1 MEIDLYQLL
10 QNSPELTVFAVI
22 GFGYVVGRIPIGR
35 VRLENV
41 AGVLVAGALFG
52 HFGLG
57 QGAFSFQLGFILF
70 IYCVGLQAG
79 PHFFSVF
86 ARDGKNYMALVGVT
100 AAAAMLLSSAL
111 GWIFGLDSALR
122 VGAVAGALTSTPT
135 LAGAQDAVRSGL
147 VSLPPGHSV
156 ASTVEQIAIAY
167 AVTYLFGT
175 GGLLMLVQLVPR
187 WLGVDLAREASEA
200 SRKMRL
206 RMPEEDEEEL
216 ERLRPMIRAY
226 EVRSPDLFGKSLRT
240 LRLPEKTGALI
251 YKVKRGAELLGATAD
266 LVLQEGDRVSVLAPF
281 ETQVRAR
288 EAIGPAVLDADLVD
302 VRIDSRDIVV
312 TRADVAGQSI
322 AELDLIRG
330 YGCIVLGVS
339 RSLMELPVTP
349 QLRLQ
354 RGDTIRA
361 MGPREQLDHM
371 AGNVGQ
377 MERNAYETDLI
388 TFAFGIAGGLLLGT
402 STVKV
407 GDLAVGLGMA
417 GGLLL
422 SGIFVGF
429 LRVSNPTIGRM
440 PRSVSWLFMEFGLMV
455 FMAGVGLRAGPGIVS
470 ALQDVGLQLFA
481 TGVVITTATL
491 AIGFAFGH
499 WVLGMNSALL
509 LGAMTGAMTSTP
521 ALGIVTRL
529 AKSGLPSVGYA
540 GTYPFANI
548 VLTLVGTL
556 LMRA

>member
-1 MEIDLYQLL
+1 MEIDLFELL
-10 QNSPELTVFAVI
+10 RTSPELTVFAVI
-22 GFGYVVGRIPIGR
+22 GFGYLVGRIPIGR

-86 ARDGKNYMALVGVT
+86 ARDGKHYIALVLVT
-100 AAAAMLLSSAL
+100 AVTAVALTLAL
-111 GWIFGLDSALR
+111 GRLLGFEAAFR

-147 VSLPPGHSV
+147 VALPPGRSAASV
-156 ASTVEQIAIAY
+156 VEQISIAY
-167 AVTYLFGT
+167 ALTYLFGT
-175 GGLLMLVQLVPR
+175 GGLLMLVRLVPS
-187 WLGVDLAREASEA
+187 WLGIDLAREASEA

-206 RMPEEDEEEL
+206 RMPEELEEEL
-216 ERLRPMIRAY
+216 DRMRPMIRAY
-226 EVRSPDLFGKSLRT
+226 ELCAPDLIGKRLRE
-240 LRLPEKTGALI
+240 LRLPERIGALLF
-251 YKVKRGAELLGATAD
+251 KVKRGDEVLSASAD
-266 LVLQEGDRVSVLAPF
+266 LELREGDRVSVLAPF
-281 ETQVRAR
+281 EVQVRAR
-288 EAIGPAVLDADLVD
+288 EVIGPAVLDADLVD
-302 VRIDSRDIVV
+302 VRIESRDIV
-312 TRADVAGQSI
+312 AMKPDMAGQSI

-349 QLRLQ
+349 QLRIQ

-361 MGPREQLDHM
+361 MGPREALDRM
-371 AGNVGQ
+371 AADMGQ
-377 MERNAYETDLI
+377 AERGAHETDLI
-388 TFAFGIAGGLLLGT
+388 TFAFGIAAGLLLGT
-402 STVKV
+402 ISIRV
-407 GDLAVGLGMA
+407 GNTPVGLGMA
-417 GGLLL
+417 GGLLV
-422 SGIFVGF
+422 SGICVGF

-440 PRSVSWLFMEFGLMV
+440 PRAVSWLFMEFGLMV
-455 FMAGVGLRAGPGIVS
+455 FMAGVGLRAGPGMVD
-470 ALQDVGLQLFA
+470 ALREVGLQLVGA
-481 TGVVITTATL
+481 GVVITTATL
-491 AIGFAFGH
+491 AVGFAFGR
-499 WVLGMNSALL
+499 WVLGMNPALL

-529 AKSGLPSVGYA
+529 AKSGLPAVGYA

>member
-1 MEIDLYQLL
+1 MEVDLYKLL
-10 QNSPELTVFAVI
+10 EGSPELTVFAVI
-22 GFGYVVGRIPIGR
+22 GIGYLVGRIPIGG

-41 AGVLVAGALFG
+41 AGVLVAGAVFG

-86 ARDGKNYMALVGVT
+86 ARDGKRYIALVGVT
-100 AAAAMLLSSAL
+100 ALAAVALTLSL
-111 GWIFGLDSALR
+111 GWLFDLDPALR
-122 VGAVAGALTSTPT
+122 VGALAGALTSTPT

-147 VSLPPGHSV
+147 APLPPESLAGSV
-156 ASTVEQIAIAY
+156 VEQLAIAY
-167 AVTYLFGT
+167 ALTYLFGT
-175 GGLLMLVQLVPR
+175 GGLLMLVRLVPM
-187 WLGVDLAREASEA
+187 WLRIDLAQEASEA

-206 RMPEEDEEEL
+206 RMPEELEEEI
-216 ERLRPMIRAY
+216 ERIRPMIRAY
-226 EVRSPDLFGKSLRT
+226 EVTSPDLIGRSLRE
-240 LRLPEKTGALI
+240 LRLPERTDALL
-251 YKVKRGAELLGATAD
+251 YKVKRGEELLNASAD
-266 LVLQEGDRVSVLAPF
+266 LELREGDRVSVLAPF
-281 ETQVRAR
+281 EAQVRAR
-288 EAIGPAVLDADLVD
+288 DVIGPAVLDADLLD
-302 VRIDSRDIVV
+302 VRVDSRDIVV
-312 TRADVAGQSI
+312 THADVAGQSI
-322 AELDLIRG
+322 GELNLIRG
-330 YGCIVLGVS
+330 YGCIVLAVS
-339 RSLMELPVTP
+339 RALMELPVTP

-361 MGPREQLDHM
+361 MGPREPLDRM
-371 AGNVGQ
+371 AADMGQ
-377 MERNAYETDLI
+377 PERNAYETDLI
-388 TFAFGIAGGLLLGT
+388 TFAFGITAGLLLGSIT
-402 STVKV
+402 IKV
-407 GDLAVGLGMA
+407 GQVPVGLGMA

-455 FMAGVGLRAGPGIVS
+455 FMAGVGLRAGPGILE
-470 ALQDVGLQLFA
+470 ALREVGPQLLVM
-481 TGVVITTATL
+481 GVIITTSTL
-491 AIGFAFGH
+491 AIGFAFGR
-499 WVLGMNSALL
+499 WVLRMNPALL

-529 AKSGLPSVGYA
+529 AKSGLPAVGYA

-548 VLTLVGTL
+548 VLTLVGTV

>member
-1 MEIDLYQLL
+1 VEIDLYQLL

-22 GFGYVVGRIPIGR
+22 GFGYLVGRIPIGS

-41 AGVLVAGALFG
+41 AGVLVAGAVFG

-86 ARDGKNYMALVGVT
+86 ARDGKNYIALVGVT
-100 AAAAMLLSSAL
+100 ALAAVVLTTAL
-111 GWIFGLDSALR
+111 GWLFGLDSSLR
-122 VGAVAGALTSTPT
+122 VGALAGALTSTPT

-147 VSLPPGHSV
+147 VSLPPGRST

-175 GGLLMLVQLVPR
+175 GGLLMLVRLVPR
-187 WLGVDLAREASEA
+187 WLRIDLAREASEA

-206 RMPEEDEEEL
+206 RMPEEDDEEI

-226 EVRSPDLFGKSLRT
+226 EVTSPDLIGKSLRE
-240 LRLPEKTGALI
+240 LRLPEQTGALL
-251 YKVKRGAELLGATAD
+251 YKVKRGDELLAATAD
-266 LVLQEGDRVSVLAPF
+266 LELHERDRVSVLAPF
-281 ETQVRAR
+281 EAQVRAR

-302 VRIDSRDIVV
+302 VRIDTRDIVV

-349 QLRLQ
+349 QLQLQ

-361 MGPREQLDHM
+361 MGPREQLDRM

-377 MERNAYETDLI
+377 VERNAYQTDLI
-388 TFAFGIAGGLLLGT
+388 TFAFGIAAGLLLGT
-402 STVKV
+402 ITVKV
-407 GDLAVGLGMA
+407 GRLPVGLGMA

-422 SGIFVGF
+422 SGILVGF

-455 FMAGVGLRAGPGIVS
+455 FMAGIGLRAGPGIVA
-470 ALQDVGLQLFA
+470 ALQEVGLQLFFM
-481 TGVVITTATL
+481 GVVLTTATL
-491 AIGFAFGH
+491 AIGFAFGR
-499 WVLGMNSALL
+499 WVLGMNPALL

-529 AKSGLPSVGYA
+529 SRSGLPSVGYA